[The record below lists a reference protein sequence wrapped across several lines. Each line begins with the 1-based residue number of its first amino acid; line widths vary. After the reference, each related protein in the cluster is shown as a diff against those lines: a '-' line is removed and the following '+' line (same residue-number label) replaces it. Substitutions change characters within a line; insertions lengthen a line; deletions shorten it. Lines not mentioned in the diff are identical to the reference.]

1 LSNIEMEI
9 DQIKE
14 SIKSIMEM
22 LNKWIQ
28 IK

>member
-1 LSNIEMEI
+1 MEI

-14 SIKSIMEM
+14 SIKSIMEI